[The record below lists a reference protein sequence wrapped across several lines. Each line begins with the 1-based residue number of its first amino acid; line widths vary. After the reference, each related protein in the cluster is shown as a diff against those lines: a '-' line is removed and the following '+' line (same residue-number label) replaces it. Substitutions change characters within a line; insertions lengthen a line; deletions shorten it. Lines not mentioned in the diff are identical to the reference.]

1 MPTASATSR
10 STDDARLLFSHDP
23 IPARARLHAARSAGG
38 AVHRADRA
46 GRGAARGRQPDAEQ
60 RRFAQRDDGLV
71 VGREPAGA
79 DPPGQGIPR
88 RRQAVLRLPTGRF
101 ATHLRTR
108 GDRQPESAPAPRRGQ
123 CLRPGASRAAH
134 HQAGATGAEPM
145 TPRFEPRRRQRAFTL
160 IELLVAITILAIV
173 AVLGWRGLDGI
184 TRSRAALTATME
196 QTRGQQLAFAQ
207 MQNDLEQL
215 ATTAQLH
222 GRVNL
227 QALDGRITL
236 VRTSLAEN
244 EPSRLQVV
252 SYRLRDGV
260 LTRRESNATRDL
272 VQLDA
277 LWQSALGDTD
287 PAPSVALQSGVEAL
301 TMRAWQ
307 NSAWQSTI
315 SNAVQ
320 SQTPPVPTPLI
331 QTGPTG
337 LEVSLRL
344 GGQATPLIKIFLL
357 GAV

>member
-60 RRFAQRDDGLV
+60 RRLAQRDDGFV

-79 DPPGQGIPR
+79 DPPRQGIPR
-88 RRQAVLRLPTGRF
+88 RRQAVLRLPAGRF

-108 GDRQPESAPAPRRGQ
+108 GDRQPESAPAPRRSQ
-123 CLRPGASRAAH
+123 RLRPGASRAAH
-134 HQAGATGAEPM
+134 RQAGATGAEPM

-207 MQNDLEQL
+207 MQNDFEQL

-222 GRVNL
+222 GR
-227 QALDGRITL
+227 ITL
-236 VRTSLAEN
+236 VRTALAGN

-252 SYRLRDGV
+252 SYRVRDGV
-260 LTRRESNATRDL
+260 LTRRESSATRDL

-277 LWQSALGDTD
+277 LWQSALSDTD
-287 PAPSVALQSGVEAL
+287 PAPSVALQSGVDAL

-307 NSAWQSTI
+307 NSGWQSAV
-315 SNAVQ
+315 SNAAQ
-320 SQTPPVPTPLI
+320 SQTQAPVPTLLI

-344 GGQATPLIKIFLL
+344 NGQPTALIKIFLL